1 MIAKTPR
8 ERELYEARLKLQRDE
23 QSRLDAA
30 LDRGLAQGLEKG
42 QYVGRIQL
50 LESLLGQ
57 DTSPTDALTAQSI
70 EELQTLEADLQR
82 RLRDR
87 DLG

>member
-1 MIAKTPR
+1 MIARTPR

-30 LDRGLAQGLEKG
+30 LDRGRLI
-42 QYVGRIQL
+42 GRVQL

-57 DTSPTDALTAQSI
+57 ETSSTDALKARSV
-70 EELQTLEADLQR
+70 EELQALEADLQR
-82 RLRDR
+82 RLRER